1 LHSLHLDNMCS
12 HREYIIVIKNNWT
25 GKTKAYPVIY
35 TDPSKAEAKRKE
47 LNTQNETATIKD
59 IL

>member
-1 LHSLHLDNMCS
+1 MCS